1 MKDLKDSYTVPL
13 ADYAVANALQ
23 DKPVFAWWV
32 PYTLTKRI
40 AIIKSTAELFHEW
53 NELITISAWNT
64 RFDNIIPLQRWG
76 DSNDDDHDHDLWSEI
91 DDDPIQGTIERIAT
105 QLIHRIQKVRNWIER
120 RKRTTKGWEFY
131 IRRKGGSGDWL
142 RSQRNTW
149 NGKDGIKDETKTKRK
164 TE

>member
-53 NELITISAWNT
+53 NELITISA
-64 RFDNIIPLQRWG
+64 
-76 DSNDDDHDHDLWSEI
+76 
-91 DDDPIQGTIERIAT
+91 
-105 QLIHRIQKVRNWIER
+105 
-120 RKRTTKGWEFY
+120 
-131 IRRKGGSGDWL
+131 
-142 RSQRNTW
+142 
-149 NGKDGIKDETKTKRK
+149 
-164 TE
+164 